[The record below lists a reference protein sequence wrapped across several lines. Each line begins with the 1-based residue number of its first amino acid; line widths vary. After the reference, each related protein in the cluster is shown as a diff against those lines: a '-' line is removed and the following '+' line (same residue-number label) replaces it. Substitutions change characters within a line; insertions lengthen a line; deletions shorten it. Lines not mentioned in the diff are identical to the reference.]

1 MYGQCLRP
9 RSSEIPNDMNPA
21 LANLSPLSAI
31 RSNDRQPGPLDMV
44 DLAEFARRGAHAH
57 RHRILFTDEKGALT
71 GAQLA
76 ELARDPLGVR
86 GGRAALSAL
95 LERWRA
101 LREDASDLRELRHRA
116 GAFTAA
122 SGSILNGTGDAR
134 WLIAL
139 QLTQPHERGVV
150 DAVLGGAWA
159 TGSPIHLLRPD
170 PDGSPWQE
178 AFRAHKPT
186 ALITD
191 ASALDSAVSWLGDA
205 EQAGLQRWTILLAP
219 EKAHLVEALESDFK
233 HLASAVHVQWVVA
246 DAWAGFVATR
256 GWQQQYWRPAPT
268 VGLAVSQGK
277 LRLQSPQL
285 VPQEPITASA
295 GTVIEGSWLNTRLK
309 ATVELQGLL
318 LGELDTPECP
328 PAGSE
333 DVTVCGFSLASLF
346 GRASKYR
353 PTAPAVR
360 FDDERSTY
368 AMLES
373 RVMRLA
379 AALRKV
385 LGVRPGDRVAL
396 YSKNR
401 PEFVELYWALNHL
414 GAIFVPVNFRLKAPE
429 VAYILRDSGAKLLFI
444 EPDNDKMVGELAVD
458 LPEVHTL
465 QLPAVP
471 ASGLDSSY
479 ESLIYIAQD
488 FPIPEVVLQGDDAPS
503 TILYTAGTTGLPKG
517 AVRSNKNTFWFALTG
532 PIVAS
537 LLRPDESHLLST
549 PMFHVAGHEAA
560 MVGALLTA
568 SQLVILHE
576 VRAEPFMQLA
586 HEEKIAHLFVP
597 PTIGLDL
604 VRRLREGST
613 ELDHLKYWNSASA
626 PLPAV
631 LRDEVFERLP
641 RVVFRNS
648 LGMTETGV
656 LLRQAFLAGSTKPA
670 NTIGRPLGTVE
681 VDILDEHG
689 RPVASGEVGEI
700 VVRTPQSVLRY
711 WNNDAASEQATRGGW
726 FHTGDLGLFD
736 PEGDVQIMGRVK
748 EMIITGGENVYST
761 EVENTLFAFT
771 GVREAA
777 VFGVPHPRWG
787 EAVVAAVVPEPG
799 VVLTEAQLIAHC
811 RSRIAHYKAP
821 LRVFLTGAL
830 PRNSMGKVTK
840 FQLQQDHEDQS
851 WT

>member
-1 MYGQCLRP
+1 
-9 RSSEIPNDMNPA
+9 
-21 LANLSPLSAI
+21 
-31 RSNDRQPGPLDMV
+31 MV

-57 RHRILFTDEKGALT
+57 RHRILYTDETGALT

-76 ELARDPLGVR
+76 ELALDPLGAR
-86 GGRAALSAL
+86 GGRAALAAL

-139 QLTQPHERGVV
+139 QLTRPHERGVV

-159 TGSPIHLLRPD
+159 TGSPVHLLRPES
-170 PDGSPWQE
+170 DGVQWQE
-178 AFRAHKPT
+178 AIHAHRPT

-191 ASALDSAVSWLGDA
+191 VNALRSVATWLGDA
-205 EQAGLQRWTILLAP
+205 EQAGLQRWTILLPP
-219 EKAHLVEALESDFK
+219 EKAHLVKALESDFDD
-233 HLASAVHVQWVVA
+233 LVSAVHVQWVVA
-246 DAWAGFVATR
+246 DAWAGFVTVR
-256 GWQQQYWRPAPT
+256 GWHQRHWQPAPT
-268 VGLAVSQGK
+268 VGLSVSQGK

-285 VPQEPITASA
+285 LPQQPVAGSA
-295 GTVIEGSWLNTRLK
+295 GTDIEQSWLNTRLK
-309 ATVELQGLL
+309 ATVESQGLL
-318 LGELDTPECP
+318 LGKLDVPERVP
-328 PAGSE
+328 TGS
-333 DVTVCGFSLASLF
+333 DDATVSGFSLATLF
-346 GRASKYR
+346 GRASQYR
-353 PTAPAVR
+353 PAAPAIR
-360 FDDERSTY
+360 FDGARSTY
-368 AMLES
+368 ATLQS
-373 RVMRLA
+373 RVMRLS
-379 AALRKV
+379 AALSKV

-414 GAIFVPVNFRLKAPE
+414 GAIFVPVNFRLKTLE
-429 VAYILRDSGAKLLFI
+429 VAYILRDSGARLLFV
-444 EPDNDKMVGELAVD
+444 EPGNDALIRELATE
-458 LPEVHTL
+458 LPEVNTL
-465 QLPAVP
+465 RLPAVP
-471 ASGLDSSY
+471 ATGLDSSY
-479 ESLIYIAQD
+479 ESLIDVAKEQSV
-488 FPIPEVVLQGDDAPS
+488 PEVVLQGDDAPS

-537 LLRPDESHLLST
+537 LLRPGDSHLLST

-586 HEEKIAHLFVP
+586 HEERIAHLFVP

-613 ELDHLKYWNSASA
+613 ELDHVKYWNSASA

-656 LLRQAFLAGSTKPA
+656 LLRQGFSAGSTKPA

-689 RPVASGEVGEI
+689 RPVHSGEVGEI

-736 PEGDVQIMGRVK
+736 PDGDIQIMGRVK

-761 EVENTLFAFT
+761 EVENTLFAHA

-799 VVLTEAQLIAHC
+799 IALTEAQLIAHC

-821 LRVFLTGAL
+821 LRVFLTESL

-840 FQLQQDHEDQS
+840 FQLQQDHQEQS